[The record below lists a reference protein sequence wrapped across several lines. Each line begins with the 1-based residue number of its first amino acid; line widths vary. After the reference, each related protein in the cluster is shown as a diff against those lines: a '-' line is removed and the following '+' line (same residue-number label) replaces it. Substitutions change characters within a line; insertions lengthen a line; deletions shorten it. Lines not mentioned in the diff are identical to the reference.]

1 MGENSFMNLSI
12 LLLLAALAALA
23 YAAFNFFSVKH
34 LEEGT
39 ETMQKIAAAIRVGAN
54 TFIGYEYK
62 VLVVVVLIV
71 AAIVWLALEW
81 YVAVALLLGSTMSAL
96 AGFIGMKIAT
106 YANVRVTNEARK
118 TENIGQSR
126 SVAVRSWVC
135 AWADSRFWVLP
146 FCSWFSEKA
155 SAGWIPWQRQ
165 NAG

>member
-1 MGENSFMNLSI
+1 MNLSI

-62 VLVVVVLIV
+62 VLVFVVLIV
-71 AAIVWLALEW
+71 AAVVWLALEW
-81 YVAVALLLGSTMSAL
+81 YVAIALLLGATMSAL

-118 TENIGQSR
+118 TENIGQTLKVTCNR
-126 SVAVRSWVC
+126 VPCVRTWTGM
-135 AWADSRFWVLP
+135 A
-146 FCSWFSEKA
+146 
-155 SAGWIPWQRQ
+155 
-165 NAG
+165 